1 MQNPFSTSVLLSKSQ
16 ISSKCISN
24 KNIPPYR
31 SLAIEPRTSGAL
43 PPSPLKT
50 APQGAK
56 ESQGA
61 TPPPDKEIQGAAAS
75 GDKEEEKPVDDW
87 EEKDGGGEEDEED
100 TVGPAAAG

>member
-1 MQNPFSTSVLLSKSQ
+1 MYFAL
-16 ISSKCISN
+16 
-24 KNIPPYR
+24 NIPLYR
-31 SLAIEPRTSGAL
+31 SLAIKPRTSVAL

-61 TPPPDKEIQGAAAS
+61 TPPPAKATQGAAAA
-75 GDKEEEKPVDDW
+75 GDKEEKKPADDW

-100 TVGPAAAG
+100 TVGPAEAAGW

>member
-1 MQNPFSTSVLLSKSQ
+1 MASL
-16 ISSKCISN
+16 ISH
-24 KNIPPYR
+24 KNIPLYR
-31 SLAIEPRTSGAL
+31 SLAIEPRTSVAL

-61 TPPPDKEIQGAAAS
+61 TPPQTAKEIQGAAAA
-75 GDKEEEKPVDDW
+75 GDKEEKKPADDW

-100 TVGPAAAG
+100 TRR